1 MNKIIAPIKK
11 ALSLPDLRKKLIVT
25 FVILAVFRLLA
36 HVPLPGVNIEK
47 LKQFFEQ
54 SELLGL
60 LDLFSG
66 GGMQNFSL
74 VTLGLNPYIN
84 ASIIFQLLGMV
95 FPKFEEMQRD
105 NFGREKINQYSRII
119 TFPLALLQAL
129 GMYFLFSKQGALDQ
143 LSWHMLIVLVVS
155 MAAGTMVLMW
165 LGELLTEHGLGNGIS
180 MIIFAGIV
188 SRLPSIVS
196 QTAVSLTAENLFSYG
211 FFALLTVGLIALIV
225 LINEGVYNVPV
236 QYARRA
242 AGGRSMG
249 TYKTSLPI
257 KVNAAGVMPIIFA
270 VSLVL
275 LPSMIAGYLQ
285 NVPQERV
292 ARIAS
297 VVATNFRQDTL
308 LYNALY
314 FLLVFGFTY
323 FYTTVAFNTER
334 VAEDLQKR
342 GGFILG
348 IRPGKATSRHLNY
361 VLNRITLLG
370 AAFLGLIA
378 ILPSLASAFTG
389 IANLQLGG
397 TGILI
402 VVSVVLET
410 VRQFNSMLVT
420 RSYEGFLD

>member
-1 MNKIIAPIKK
+1 VKILEPFKK
-11 ALSLPDLRKKLIVT
+11 AWQLPDLRRRIIITLS
-25 FVILAVFRLLA
+25 ILAIFRVLA
-36 HVPLPGVNIEK
+36 HIPLPGVNVAR
-47 LKQFFEQ
+47 LKEFFAQ
-54 SELLGL
+54 SQLLGL

-66 GGMQNFSL
+66 GGMKNFSL

-84 ASIIFQLLGMV
+84 ASIMFQLLGMV
-95 FPKFEEMQRD
+95 FPKIEEMQKD
-105 NFGREKINQYSRII
+105 NFGREKLNQYSRII
-119 TFPLALLQAL
+119 TFPLALLQAF
-129 GMYFLFSKQGALDQ
+129 GMYFLLSKQGAVNQ
-143 LSWHMLIVLVVS
+143 QAWHMIAVLVLS

-165 LGELLTEHGLGNGIS
+165 LGELLTEYGLGNGIS

-188 SRLPSIVS
+188 ARFPS
-196 QTAVSLTAENLFSYG
+196 SLGQSIFTLNSENLFNYL
-211 FFALLTVGLIALIV
+211 FFGGLSIGLIALIV
-225 LINEGVYNVPV
+225 MVNEGVFNVPV

-242 AGGRSMG
+242 AGGRGAG
-249 TYKTSLPI
+249 TYRTFLPL

-275 LPSMIAGYLQ
+275 MPGMIAGYLQ
-285 NVPQERV
+285 NVPNAAV
-292 ARIAS
+292 SSIAS
-297 VVATNFRQDTL
+297 KVSQALDQRGF

-323 FYTTVAFNTER
+323 FYTTIAFNVER
-334 VAEDLQKR
+334 VADDLKKR
-342 GGFILG
+342 GGFIAG
-348 IRPGKATSRHLNY
+348 IRPGKATAQY
-361 VLNRITLLG
+361 ITYILNRITLLG
-370 AAFLGLIA
+370 AAFLGLVA

-389 IANLQLGG
+389 IANLALGG

>member
-1 MNKIIAPIKK
+1 VKIFDPLKK
-11 ALSLPDLRKKLIVT
+11 AWQLPDLRRRILVTLLILLV
-25 FVILAVFRLLA
+25 FRILA
-36 HVPLPGVNIEK
+36 HIPLPGVNVAR
-47 LKQFFEQ
+47 LKEFFSRSQ
-54 SELLGL
+54 ILGL

-95 FPKFEEMQRD
+95 FPKIEEMQKD
-105 NFGREKINQYSRII
+105 NFGREKLNQYSRVI
-119 TFPLALLQAL
+119 TLPLAILQAF
-129 GMYFLFSKQGALDQ
+129 GMYFLLSNQGAVNHLP
-143 LSWHMLIVLVVS
+143 WHMLAVLVVS

-165 LGELLTEHGLGNGIS
+165 LGELLTEYGLGNGIS

-188 SRLPSIVS
+188 ARLPSTLG
-196 QTAVSLTAENLFSYG
+196 QTAFTLSAENLFNYA
-211 FFALLTVGLIALIV
+211 FFATLSVGLIALIV
-225 LINEGVYNVPV
+225 VVNEGVYNVPV

-242 AGGRSMG
+242 AGGRGVG
-249 TYKTSLPI
+249 TYKTFLPL

-275 LPSMIAGYLQ
+275 MPGMVAGYLQ
-285 NVPQERV
+285 NVPNTSV
-292 ARIAS
+292 AS
-297 VVATNFRQDTL
+297 VASKVAQALDQQGF

-323 FYTTVAFNTER
+323 FYTTIAFNVER
-334 VAEDLQKR
+334 VADDLKKR
-342 GGFILG
+342 GGFLSG
-348 IRPGKATSRHLNY
+348 IRPGKATSQY
-361 VLNRITLLG
+361 IGYILNRITLLG
-370 AAFLGLIA
+370 AVFLGLVA

-389 IANLQLGG
+389 VAGLSLGG

>member
-1 MNKIIAPIKK
+1 MKLLDPIKK
-11 ALSLPDLRKKLIVT
+11 AMKLPDLRRRILIT
-25 FVILAVFRLLA
+25 LLILFVFRVLA
-36 HVPLPGVNIEK
+36 HIPLPGVNVAR
-47 LKQFFEQ
+47 LKEFFASSQ
-54 SELLGL
+54 LLGL

-95 FPKFEEMQRD
+95 FPKIEEMQKD
-105 NFGREKINQYSRII
+105 NFGREKLNQYSRVV
-119 TFPLALLQAL
+119 TFPLALLQAF
-129 GMYFLFSKQGALDQ
+129 GMYFLLSNQGAVNQ
-143 LSWHMLIVLVVS
+143 LSWHMLAVLVVS

-165 LGELLTEHGLGNGIS
+165 LGELLTEYGLGNGIS

-188 SRLPSIVS
+188 SRLPSTLG
-196 QTAVSLTAENLFSYG
+196 QTAFSLSAENLFNYA
-211 FFALLTVGLIALIV
+211 FFAALSVGLIALIV
-225 LINEGVYNVPV
+225 MVNEGVYKIPV

-242 AGGRSMG
+242 AGGRGVG
-249 TYKTSLPI
+249 TYKTSLPL

-275 LPSMIAGYLQ
+275 MPGMIAGYLQ
-285 NVPQERV
+285 NVPNAAVAGIATRV
-292 ARIAS
+292 SQALDQRG
-297 VVATNFRQDTL
+297 F

-323 FYTTVAFNTER
+323 FYTTIAFNVER
-334 VAEDLQKR
+334 VADDLKKR
-342 GGFILG
+342 GGFLPG
-348 IRPGKATSRHLNY
+348 IRPGKATSQYINY
-361 VLNRITLLG
+361 ILNRITLLG
-370 AAFLGLIA
+370 AAFLGLVA

-389 IANLQLGG
+389 IANLSLGG